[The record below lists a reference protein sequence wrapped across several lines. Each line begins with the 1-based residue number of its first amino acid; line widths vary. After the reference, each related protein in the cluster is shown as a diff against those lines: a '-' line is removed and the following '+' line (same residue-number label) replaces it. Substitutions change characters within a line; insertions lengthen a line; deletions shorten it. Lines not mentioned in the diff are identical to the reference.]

1 MAESEQDAQHRI
13 AIKYCTGCRWM
24 LRATWMA
31 QELLTTFDG
40 DIGEVSLQP
49 GSGGIFEVWL
59 DGTRLWSRKEDGGF
73 PDIKTL
79 KQLMRDRIN
88 PGRSLGHSDTPDQ
101 ASGSS
106 NTE

>member
-1 MAESEQDAQHRI
+1 MTEPNHRI

-59 DGTRLWSRKEDGGF
+59 DGTRLWSRKVDGGF
-73 PDIKTL
+73 PEIKTL
-79 KQLMRDRIN
+79 KQLVRDRID
-88 PGRSLGHSDTPDQ
+88 PERALGHSDTSADH
-101 ASGSS
+101 
-106 NTE
+106 